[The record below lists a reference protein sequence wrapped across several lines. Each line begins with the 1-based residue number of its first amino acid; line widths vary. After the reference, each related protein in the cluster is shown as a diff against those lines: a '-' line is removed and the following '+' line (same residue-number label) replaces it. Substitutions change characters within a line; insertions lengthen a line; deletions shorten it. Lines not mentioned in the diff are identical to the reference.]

1 MGELDRKEDSKAKS
15 MDDEPDSAHLVHCVA
30 SLEALMF
37 LQYTL
42 FASPGSSNSSL
53 AILSVY
59 MQPFTV
65 NVYVKLL
72 CLVIICCSYGLEK

>member
-42 FASPGSSNSSL
+42 FASPLTPLLLSYQCICNLSL
-53 AILSVY
+53 S
-59 MQPFTV
+59 M
-65 NVYVKLL
+65 
-72 CLVIICCSYGLEK
+72 SM